1 VSLDGTDLGLVPNAP
16 EAWPNS
22 PIGLGA
28 GDRLVITDATVLASE
43 IWLLEPRR

>member
-1 VSLDGTDLGLVPNAP
+1 VPNAP